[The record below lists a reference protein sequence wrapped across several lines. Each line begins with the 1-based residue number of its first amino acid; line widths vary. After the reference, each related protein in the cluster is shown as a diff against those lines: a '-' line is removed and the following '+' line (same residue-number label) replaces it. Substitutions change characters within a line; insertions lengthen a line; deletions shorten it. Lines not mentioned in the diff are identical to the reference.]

1 MSLAISM
8 QGDGQTLITKKQ
20 AREERN
26 MQSLV
31 NFIGST
37 RNFTPSFNKFVSDNP
52 WVVGNGERPQKP
64 FKPFES

>member
-20 AREERN
+20 AREEKN
-26 MQSLV
+26 MQTLV

-37 RNFTPSFNKFVSDNP
+37 RSYTPSFDEFISANP

-64 FKPFES
+64 FTPFES

>member
-8 QGDGQTLITKKQ
+8 RGDGQTLISRKQ

-26 MQSLV
+26 MQTLV

-37 RNFTPSFNKFVSDNP
+37 RNFTPHFNEFINDNP
-52 WVVGNGERPQKP
+52 WLVGQGGRPKSP
-64 FKPFES
+64 FKPFQQ

>member
-8 QGDGQTLITKKQ
+8 QGDGNTLISRKQ

-26 MQSLV
+26 MQTLV

-37 RNFTPSFNKFVSDNP
+37 RNFTPHFNEFIADNP
-52 WVVGNGERPQKP
+52 WVVGQAGRPQKP
-64 FKPFES
+64 FKPFEQ

>member
-1 MSLAISM
+1 MSLALSIR
-8 QGDGQTLITKKQ
+8 GDGQTLITKKQ
-20 AREERN
+20 AREEQN

-37 RNFTPSFNKFVSDNP
+37 NNHTPAFNQFVAENP
-52 WVVGNGERPQKP
+52 WVVGQGDRPQKP

>member
-8 QGDGQTLITKKQ
+8 RGDGNTLITRKQ

-26 MQSLV
+26 MQTLV

-37 RNFTPSFNKFVSDNP
+37 NNFTPNFNKFVSDNP
-52 WVVGNGERPQKP
+52 WVVGNGDKPQKP
-64 FKPFES
+64 FTPFES

>member
-8 QGDGQTLITKKQ
+8 RGDGQTLITKKQ

-52 WVVGNGERPQKP
+52 WVVGQGDRPKKNFTP
-64 FKPFES
+64 FDS